1 MKKNS
6 GKGSRLFLIE
16 FLIVLFFFLII
27 STVCLQLFVKAHLI
41 TRRSEALSHAQAAA
55 ASVAALIESGND
67 TPEKA
72 ASYFP
77 EASIESDGF
86 YITYDSD
93 FRTCTPEKAAYT
105 LKVLM
110 TENGQE
116 VLSDITVTEKDHSVL
131 YELSVSFHRP
141 FTRKEALQ

>member
-1 MKKNS
+1 MKKIS

-55 ASVAALIESGND
+55 ASVAALIESGYN

-86 YITYDSD
+86 SITYDSD
-93 FRTCTPEKAAYT
+93 FRTCTSEKAAYT

-116 VLSDITVTEKDHSVL
+116 VLSDITVTEKDNSVL

>member
-1 MKKNS
+1 MKKYP

-55 ASVAALIESGND
+55 ASVAALIESGYD

-72 ASYFP
+72 ASYFS
-77 EASIESDGF
+77 EASVESDGF
-86 YITYDSD
+86 SITYDSD
-93 FRTCTPEKAAYT
+93 FHTCTSEKAAYT

>member
-55 ASVAALIESGND
+55 ASVAALIESGYN

-86 YITYDSD
+86 SITYDSD
-93 FRTCTPEKAAYT
+93 FRTCTSEKAAY
-105 LKVLM
+105 
-110 TENGQE
+110 N
-116 VLSDITVTEKDHSVL
+116 
-131 YELSVSFHRP
+131 P
-141 FTRKEALQ
+141 AWC

>member
-55 ASVAALIESGND
+55 ASVAALFFYYIRFGF
-67 TPEKA
+67 
-72 ASYFP
+72 SY
-77 EASIESDGF
+77 
-86 YITYDSD
+86 
-93 FRTCTPEKAAYT
+93 
-105 LKVLM
+105 L
-110 TENGQE
+110 
-116 VLSDITVTEKDHSVL
+116 H
-131 YELSVSFHRP
+131 
-141 FTRKEALQ
+141 TRKSCLYTQGPHDGKWTGSTF

>member
-55 ASVAALIESGND
+55 ASVAALIESGYN

-86 YITYDSD
+86 SITYDSD
-93 FRTCTPEKAAYT
+93 FHTCTSEKAAYT

>member
-67 TPEKA
+67 TPEKS

-86 YITYDSD
+86 SITYDSD

>member
-77 EASIESDGF
+77 EASIAYS
-86 YITYDSD
+86 SD